1 MINIKNSFDSGLQQQ
16 IISLHKKSVEGNKKA
31 TQDLHQLL
39 EKERHNHSDIPLLD
53 AFHGSTMILIAR
65 DKTNPIEKLRWS
77 KSGLKLL
84 DEAASAEPHNI
95 MVRLL
100 RGKAAYKLPEKH
112 FHRAHTAIEDY
123 TFLIERQIDGEGFLE
138 IKRYWQLIY
147 ELGEVYYRIGRNKD
161 ASVCW
166 RKLKKETQNAKFENL
181 LQLKLESLEGKPDNE
196 QVPNTER
203 PLSNLIRRAVNAAEQ
218 ELNNRLRSNSNSVIN
233 TP

>member
-1 MINIKNSFDSGLQQQ
+1 MININTSDDKILQQQ
-16 IISLHKKSVEGNKKA
+16 IISLHQKSVEGNKKA
-31 TQDLHQLL
+31 GQDLHQLL
-39 EKERHNHSDIPLLD
+39 EKERSDHSDIPLLD
-53 AFHGSTMILIAR
+53 AYHGSTMILIAR

-84 DEAASAEPHNI
+84 DGAASAEPHNI

-112 FHRAHTAIEDY
+112 FHRSHTAIEDY

-138 IKRYWQLIY
+138 ITRYWQLIY

-166 RKLKKETQNAKFENL
+166 LKLKHETQDPKFKNL
-181 LQLKLESLEGKPDNE
+181 LQLKLESLEGKPDIE
-196 QVPNTER
+196 QVPNAES

-218 ELNNRLRSNSNSVIN
+218 ELGNQ
-233 TP
+233 TKQQ